1 MKELNTVAQGFLE
14 YCKGIKKLKHESLKD
29 IKCTLRKIQR
39 YIDEKNLS
47 LEIWELELEHF
58 VQYISHLRD
67 REERG
72 TGIAKQVSQLRSY
85 IDYCWKLG
93 HAIKNPLYGY
103 EIKDHSPQYVSRF
116 LSKEEVTSLLKATS
130 RKTKSERKE
139 RLILLFLY
147 GLGLRTGELC
157 NLKIKDISIENQD
170 VYIKGKFD
178 IERRIPVPDGVWL
191 ELLAYLQENQG
202 KRGHLFLTDFK
213 KAKLGI
219 ADVGNVL
226 RKYVQVAELQGEITP
241 KVLRH
246 TFATHLIDEGVDIA
260 VISSLMGHKSPAET
274 STYLHATEKN
284 KVQAIQMASPILPE
298 ESKK

>member
-1 MKELNTVAQGFLE
+1 MEEFNTVSLGFLE
-14 YCKGIKKLKHESLKD
+14 YCKGIKKLKHDSLKD

-39 YIDEKNLS
+39 YIDERNLC

-58 VQYISHLRD
+58 IQYIAYLRD
-67 REERG
+67 KEERG

-103 EIKDHSPQYVSRF
+103 EVKDHSPQYVSRF
-116 LSKEEVTSLLKATS
+116 LTKEEITSLLKATG
-130 RKTKSERKE
+130 RKTKTERKE
-139 RLILLFLY
+139 RLAILFLY

-170 VYIKGKFD
+170 VYVKGKFD
-178 IERRIPVPDGVWL
+178 IERRIPIPDGVWI

-202 KRGHLFLTDFK
+202 KRGNLFLTEFK
-213 KAKLGI
+213 KTKLCI
-219 ADVGNVL
+219 ADVGIIL
-226 RKYVQVAELQGEITP
+226 KKYVQAAELQGEITP

-246 TFATHLIDEGVDIA
+246 TFATHLIDEGVDVS

-274 STYLHATEKN
+274 STYLHASEKN
-284 KVQAIQMASPILPE
+284 KVQAIQMAAPILPE
-298 ESKK
+298 ENEK